1 MANQDE
7 ILSKLESEVAMEL
20 DKSAEVIERYNT
32 ELANT
37 LELVEKFRSKIKTNS
52 FTSS

>member
-7 ILSKLESEVAMEL
+7 MLAKLESEVTVEL

-37 LELVEKFRSKIKTNS
+37 LELLEKFRNKVKTNS
-52 FTSS
+52 FTPS